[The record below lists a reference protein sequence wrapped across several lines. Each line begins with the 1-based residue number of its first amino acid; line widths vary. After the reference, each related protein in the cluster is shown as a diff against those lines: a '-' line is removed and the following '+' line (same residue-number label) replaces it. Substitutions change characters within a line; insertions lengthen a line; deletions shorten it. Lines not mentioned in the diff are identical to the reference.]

1 MDKHPAIWL
10 AALTPAA
17 CLPQK
22 AAQPVPL
29 PSPQAQ
35 TAAAEKRAD
44 VFQADEAKI
53 ARNMAAW
60 DKLMALTEQQYPSF
74 KALRKRQKAEPYANV
89 EATIDHKKTDREFP
103 KYAVPLG
110 QLMSVSDKN
119 IKAIEV
125 YYA

>member
-1 MDKHPAIWL
+1 MAGSSHTGSL
-10 AALTPAA
+10 PAA
-17 CLPQK
+17 ESG
-22 AAQPVPL
+22 AAR
-29 PSPQAQ
+29 S
-35 TAAAEKRAD
+35 AAKPAGADRSDGKRAD
-44 VFQADEAKI
+44 TFQADEAKI

-60 DKLMALTEQQYPSF
+60 DKLMALPKQQYPSF

>member
-17 CLPQK
+17 CLSQK

-35 TAAAEKRAD
+35 TAATEKRAD
-44 VFQADEAKI
+44 TFQADEAKI

-60 DKLMALTEQQYPSF
+60 DKLMALPVDDCGLLSR
-74 KALRKRQKAEPYANV
+74 RK
-89 EATIDHKKTDREFP
+89 TMGF
-103 KYAVPLG
+103 G
-110 QLMSVSDKN
+110 F
-119 IKAIEV
+119 
-125 YYA
+125 